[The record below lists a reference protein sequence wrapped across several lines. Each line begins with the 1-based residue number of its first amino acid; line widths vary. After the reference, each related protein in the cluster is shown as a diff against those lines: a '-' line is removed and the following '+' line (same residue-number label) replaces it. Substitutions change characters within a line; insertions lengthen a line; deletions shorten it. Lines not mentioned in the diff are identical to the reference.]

1 MDQYRCTAPS
11 CEFIAKSVKI
21 ATSHKEQTGHA
32 LELMGSGSQYIPDPT
47 GDFGQSVL
55 TDGPYRYFLT
65 FTNDHMLWEK
75 ETWGPN
81 SSKIPARVEHDQ
93 IAYSKI
99 KSITYEEVDLGPMS
113 LFNRERRVWKGW
125 YIILT
130 NGMRFPAPDDGKNG
144 QMIVRIK
151 ERMKLDDGRATEKS
165 SSAIST
171 REVIKEFREIV
182 LIQCRS
188 CGARYQQ
195 GTPRCLTCGA
205 NL

>member
-21 ATSHKEQTGHA
+21 AHNHKEQTGHT
-32 LELMGSGSQYIPDPT
+32 LELMGSGSQASPDPT
-47 GDFGQSVL
+47 GAFGQAVL
-55 TDGPYRYFLT
+55 TDNPYRYFLT
-65 FTNDHMLWEK
+65 FNDGHILWEK
-75 ETWGPN
+75 QTWGPK

-93 IAYSKI
+93 ISYSKI
-99 KSITYEEVDLGPMS
+99 KSIAYEEIDFGPTS
-113 LFNRERRVWKGW
+113 LFNRERKVWKGW

-130 NGMRFPAPDDGKNG
+130 NGMRFPVTDDGENG

-151 ERMKLDDGRATEKS
+151 KQMELDDGKTAGKP
-165 SSAIST
+165 SSAIPT
-171 REVIKEFREIV
+171 REVIKEFREVV

>member
-21 ATSHKEQTGHA
+21 AYSHKEQTGHT
-32 LELMGSGSQYIPDPT
+32 LELMGSGSQPSPYPI
-47 GDFGQSVL
+47 GAFGQAVL
-55 TDGPYRYFLT
+55 TDSPYRYFLT
-65 FTNDHMLWEK
+65 FNDDHILWEK
-75 ETWGPN
+75 QTWDPK

-93 IAYSKI
+93 ISYSKI
-99 KSITYEEVDLGPMS
+99 KSITYEEIDLGPTS

-130 NGMRFPAPDDGKNG
+130 NGMRFPVTDDGKGG

-151 ERMKLDDGRATEKS
+151 ERMKLDGRKDTEKW
-165 SSAIST
+165 SSAIPT
-171 REVIKEFREIV
+171 REVIKEFREVV

-188 CGARYQQ
+188 CSARYQQ

>member
-1 MDQYRCTAPS
+1 MDKYRCTASS
-11 CEFIAKSVKI
+11 CEFTAQSAKI
-21 ATSHKEQTGHA
+21 AYSHRQQTGHI
-32 LELMGSGSQYIPDPT
+32 LELIGSGSQPSPYPT
-47 GDFGQSVL
+47 GAFGQAVL
-55 TDGPYRYFLT
+55 TDSPYQYLLT
-65 FTNDHMLWEK
+65 FTDDHILWEK
-75 ETWGPN
+75 QTWGPN

-93 IAYSKI
+93 ISYSKI
-99 KSITYEEVDLGPMS
+99 KSIVYEEIDLGPTS

-130 NGMRFPAPDDGKNG
+130 NGMRFPVTDDGKNG

-151 ERMKLDDGRATEKS
+151 ERMKLDDRKVTEKS

-171 REVIKEFREIV
+171 REVIKEFREVV

-195 GTPRCLTCGA
+195 GTLRCLTCGA

>member
-11 CEFIAKSVKI
+11 CEFTAQSVKI
-21 ATSHKEQTGHA
+21 AHSHREQTGHT
-32 LELMGSGSQYIPDPT
+32 LELIGSGSQARPDPT
-47 GDFGQSVL
+47 GAFGQAVL
-55 TDGPYRYFLT
+55 TDSPYQYFLI
-65 FTNDHMLWEK
+65 FNDDHILWEK
-75 ETWGPN
+75 RTWGPK

-93 IAYSKI
+93 ISYSKI
-99 KSITYEEVDLGPMS
+99 KSITYEEIDLGPTS
-113 LFNRERRVWKGW
+113 LFNRERIVWKGW

-130 NGMRFPAPDDGKNG
+130 NDMRFPVTDEGKNG

-151 ERMKLDDGRATEKS
+151 EQMKLVSGKADEKS
-165 SSAIST
+165 SSAIPT
-171 REVIKEFREIV
+171 REVIKEFREVV

-188 CGARYQQ
+188 CSARYQQ

>member
-1 MDQYRCTAPS
+1 MEQYRCTAPS

-21 ATSHKEQTGHA
+21 AYSHKEQTGHT
-32 LELMGSGSQYIPDPT
+32 LELMGSGSQPSRDPR
-47 GDFGQSVL
+47 GDFGQAVL
-55 TDGPYRYFLT
+55 TDSPHRYFLT
-65 FTNDHMLWEK
+65 FNDDHILWEK
-75 ETWGPN
+75 QTWGLK

-93 IAYSKI
+93 ISYSKI
-99 KSITYEEVDLGPMS
+99 KSIAYEEIDLGPTS
-113 LFNRERRVWKGW
+113 LFNRERKVWKGW
-125 YIILT
+125 YIILS
-130 NGMRFPAPDDGKNG
+130 NGMRFPVPDEEKNG

-151 ERMKLDDGRATEKS
+151 ERISLDDGKTAEKS
-165 SSAIST
+165 SSAIPT
-171 REVIKEFREIV
+171 REIIKEFREVV